1 VDAGLRREN
10 ATKQRTR
17 FSIPADPRGARRRAY
32 VIYRGLRRRGSGAL
46 LTVRQLRDGAFTLAA
61 GTAGAFAMHVLHFP
75 AAWLSGS
82 MLLVAALALARAPL
96 FLPEPVRQLVW
107 VMLGISIGSGF
118 TPEILGKML
127 HWPLSIAGLGVTILF
142 GIAAS
147 ATFLVGLAKWS
158 RTTAFFA
165 SIPGA
170 LSYVIALSLRS
181 TADTRLVVMA
191 QMLRLVSVLAILPS
205 IVSLSMP
212 PPHLVPTEI
221 SGAAGFILE
230 LALGGAIALV
240 LRWRNFAAAA
250 LFGGMIAAAI
260 LHLSSAVAGQI
271 PPAILVPCQ
280 IVLGCFIGLRFYG
293 TNLAFLRKA
302 LVPSFGAFL
311 IALLV
316 SSLGAF
322 IVATGLH
329 LPLGQVVVAFAPGGI
344 EAMTILAF
352 VLGLDPA
359 FVATHQLARFLGLS
373 LMLPVIARFY
383 LKE

>member
-1 VDAGLRREN
+1 MH
-10 ATKQRTR
+10 
-17 FSIPADPRGARRRAY
+17 
-32 VIYRGLRRRGSGAL
+32 AL
-46 LTVRQLRDGAFTLAA
+46 DL
-61 GTAGAFAMHVLHFP
+61 P

-82 MLLVAALALARAPL
+82 MLLVAVLALLRVPL
-96 FLPEPVRQLVW
+96 FLPEPIRQLVW
-107 VMLGISIGSGF
+107 IMLGISIGSGF

-127 HWPLSIAGLGVTILF
+127 HWPLSIAGLFITILAC
-142 GIAAS
+142 IAAS
-147 ATFLVGLAKWS
+147 TSFLVGLAKWS

-170 LSYVIALSLRS
+170 LSYVVALSLRS

-212 PPHLVPTEI
+212 PPHLAPPEI
-221 SGAAGFILE
+221 SGVAGFMLE
-230 LALGGAIALV
+230 VALGGAIAML
-240 LRWRNFAAAA
+240 LQRRNFAAAT
-250 LFGGMIAAAI
+250 LFGGMISAAL
-260 LHLSSAVAGQI
+260 LHLSSAVPGQI
-271 PPAILVPCQ
+271 PPAILVTCQ

-293 TNLAFLRKA
+293 TELAFLRKA
-302 LVPSFGAFL
+302 MVPSFGAFV

-322 IVATGLH
+322 IVARGLH
-329 LPLGQVVVAFAPGGI
+329 LPLGQLVVAFAPGGM

-373 LMLPVIARFY
+373 LMLPVIAKLY